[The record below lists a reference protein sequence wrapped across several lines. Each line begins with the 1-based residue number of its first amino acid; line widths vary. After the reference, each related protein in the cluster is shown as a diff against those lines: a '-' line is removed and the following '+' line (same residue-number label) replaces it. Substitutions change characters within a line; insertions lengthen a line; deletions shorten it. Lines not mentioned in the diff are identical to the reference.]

1 MCDCVCV
8 SESQD
13 GNRREGDPRWLR
25 AKMADAISWKI
36 NTFSHSL
43 FRTPNI
49 VPQRKRCKKNQQ
61 QTVYS
66 LKLTAD
72 KKRLD
77 PQTHQDADFLL
88 QQHVA
93 PAHRL
98 LLTGLMTVI
107 LLCLIGHPA
116 VDGRLRC
123 TYTKF
128 GYIALNLHT
137 S

>member
-1 MCDCVCV
+1 MA
-8 SESQD
+8 ESQD
-13 GNRREGDPRWLR
+13 GRRDLLEDKHVL
-25 AKMADAISWKI
+25 
-36 NTFSHSL
+36 SL
-43 FRTPNI
+43 SLSDTKHCSTKE
-49 VPQRKRCKKNQQ
+49 VVQEK
-61 QTVYS
+61 QTVYI

-77 PQTHQDADFLL
+77 QQTHQDADFLL

-98 LLTGLMTVI
+98 LVTGLLTVI
-107 LLCLIGHPA
+107 LLCLIGQPA